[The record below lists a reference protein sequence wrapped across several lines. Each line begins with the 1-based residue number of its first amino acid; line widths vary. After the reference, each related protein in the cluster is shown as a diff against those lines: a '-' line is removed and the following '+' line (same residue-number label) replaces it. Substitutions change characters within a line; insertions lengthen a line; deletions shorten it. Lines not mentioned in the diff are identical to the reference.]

1 MRLQLILIIL
11 FTGVSIG
18 QEADSVLKQT
28 FPVSKKINH
37 RPPMPFFEG
46 RPYYLELFSDL
57 PENRLESIT
66 LFFKTD
72 QSMDYREIPLDYY
85 RGRYR
90 FKYDPVIYPGK
101 ELTYFFVA
109 IVKGSGSYAS
119 PVDENG
125 KLVPMV
131 IEPMDPIKYYERIT
145 PK

>member
-1 MRLQLILIIL
+1 MKLQLILIVL
-11 FTGVSIG
+11 FAEFSVG
-18 QEADSVLKQT
+18 QEVDSVLQQT
-28 FPVSKKINH
+28 FPVSHKINH
-37 RPPMPFFEG
+37 RPPRPFFEG

-57 PENRLESIT
+57 PENTLESIT

-101 ELTYFFVA
+101 KLTYFFVA
-109 IVKGSGSYAS
+109 IVKGSGSYAT